1 MAKTGQ
7 PAFDS
12 GMRGSSKPKD
22 KASGDGK
29 AKSGKVSRFEAEP
42 SANGGFIHTVH
53 HEPAGGGMEVG
64 NYQGPEKHVHPTKEA
79 AMDHFGT
86 VLDAMGSSKAAK
98 HEEGVHGGK
107 QEHSPNV
114 GTGDE

>member
-12 GMRGSSKPKD
+12 GMRGSSKPKE

-29 AKSGKVSRFEAEP
+29 RTGKPIRFEAES

-53 HEPAGGGMEVG
+53 HDSGMEAG

-86 VLDAMGSSKAAK
+86 VLDAMGGGEAAGKEK
-98 HEEGVHGGK
+98 HAEGGK
-107 QEHSPNV
+107 QATSANK
-114 GTGDE
+114 GTGDK

>member
-1 MAKTGQ
+1 MKTGQ

-29 AKSGKVSRFEAEP
+29 AAKGKVSRVEIEP

-53 HEPAGGGMEVG
+53 RDGGMEAG
-64 NYQGPEKHVHPTKEA
+64 NYQGPEKHTHPDKESAHQHIGALMDEMGA
-79 AMDHFGT
+79 AAH
-86 VLDAMGSSKAAK
+86 KEK
-98 HEEGVHGGK
+98 GVHGGK
-107 QEHSPNV
+107 QEHSPNT
-114 GTGDE
+114 GTGDED

>member
-1 MAKTGQ
+1 MARSGQ

-29 AKSGKVSRFEAEP
+29 ASSGKVTRFEAEP
-42 SANGGFIHTVH
+42 SANGGYINTVH
-53 HEPAGGGMEVG
+53 RDSGIEAG
-64 NYQGPEKHVHPTKEA
+64 NYQGPEKHVHPTKQA

-86 VLDAMGSSKAAK
+86 VLDAMGGGEAAGK
-98 HEEGVHGGK
+98 EKGVKGGK
-107 QEHSPNV
+107 QTPSPNK
-114 GTGDE
+114 GTGDL

>member
-12 GMRGSSKPKD
+12 GMRGASKPKD

-29 AKSGKVSRFEAEP
+29 RTGKVTRFEAEP

-53 HEPAGGGMEVG
+53 RDGGSEPSEVG
-64 NYQGPEKHVHPTKEA
+64 NYQGPEKHVHADKA
-79 AMDHFGT
+79 AAVNHFST
-86 VLDAMGSSKAAK
+86 MLDAMGGGEAAGAEK
-98 HEEGVHGGK
+98 HEKGGK
-107 QEHSPNV
+107 QATSANK
-114 GTGDE
+114 GTGDK

>member
-29 AKSGKVSRFEAEP
+29 AKTGKVTSVEIRP
-42 SANGGFIHTVH
+42 SANGGFINRVSRS
-53 HEPAGGGMEVG
+53 GGEANEIG
-64 NYQGPEKHVHPTKEA
+64 NYQGPEEHTHPDKGAAHQHVGEL
-79 AMDHFGT
+79 MDE
-86 VLDAMGSSKAAK
+86 MGSAAK
-98 HEEGVHGGK
+98 HEKGVHGGK
-107 QEHSPNV
+107 QEDSPNV
-114 GTGDE
+114 GTGDED